1 MGCVPTELQSNLHQW
16 FWSSGTQLPSK
27 FPFPPPDFAMSVD
40 MCREDLQRDVKQR
53 DGPEDGCL
61 VDGRQ
66 ATRLLV
72 EEVLF

>member
-1 MGCVPTELQSNLHQW
+1 
-16 FWSSGTQLPSK
+16 
-27 FPFPPPDFAMSVD
+27 MSVD
-40 MCREDLQRDVKQR
+40 LYREDLQRDVKQR

-72 EEVLF
+72 EEALF